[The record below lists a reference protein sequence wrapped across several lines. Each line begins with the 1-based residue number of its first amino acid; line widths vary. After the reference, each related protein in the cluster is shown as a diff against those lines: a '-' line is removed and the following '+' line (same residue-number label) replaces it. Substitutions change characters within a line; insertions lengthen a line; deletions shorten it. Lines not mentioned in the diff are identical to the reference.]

1 MTFEQDISDTRELVE
16 RYPEKCDAYIGV
28 SQLVDNR
35 RPAGIARD
43 WLVDEITEDNNP
55 DDLEHL
61 EQIPHLEV
69 SAYFIMGAND
79 YNTPNALVEEYL
91 EDSAHLPLLGERD
104 RFSQVIGRS
113 SEPAMV
119 PRRAAGSRGARS
131 GHRSWSTACFAGSRN
146 ARAINSRAQA
156 VMADAS
162 HVVR

>member
-61 EQIPHLEV
+61 EQIPHLE
-69 SAYFIMGAND
+69 
-79 YNTPNALVEEYL
+79 
-91 EDSAHLPLLGERD
+91 DSAHLPLLGERD
-104 RFSQVIGRS
+104 RFSQVTIDLKHRPTRSRSGRTAVHQWGHLVS
-113 SEPAMV
+113 T
-119 PRRAAGSRGARS
+119 RRRSADLLGAALASVQP
-131 GHRSWSTACFAGSRN
+131 GHRS
-146 ARAINSRAQA
+146 
-156 VMADAS
+156 
-162 HVVR
+162 

>member
-104 RFSQVIGRS
+104 RFSQVTIDLKHRPTRSRSGRTAVHQWGHLVS
-113 SEPAMV
+113 T
-119 PRRAAGSRGARS
+119 RRRSADLLGAALASVQP
-131 GHRSWSTACFAGSRN
+131 GHRS
-146 ARAINSRAQA
+146 
-156 VMADAS
+156 
-162 HVVR
+162 